1 MLQINSFDKYRDLCV
16 LNILLVVVYFSLY
29 AFLNI
34 QIDEKTMFA
43 THDSGTYL
51 NVTHWMQGTSDSTDI
66 QIRPY
71 LYPAIL
77 LALYE
82 GTGPYGLWLFQ
93 FLCWIISIN
102 LIFLSIKRFSPKK
115 IFAFIGAG
123 FAALN
128 FSYVLLTFHALPEV
142 VTTFLLSVYLYY
154 ISGNIKNWHNLDF
167 FQTSLLILVL
177 LAVLKPLF
185 FLIVIFLLLVIFP
198 IFYFRQYLAKPRKF
212 LLLLLVLSPMIL
224 QIIIMKINFDSWNVS
239 KIGGNTFRDYF
250 FAEGL
255 QQINQIKYEDAV
267 KKAQEFSVQEQM
279 QFILAHKLT
288 YLNLYLGN
296 LKENIDG
303 EPVFLEVPVFH
314 KAIYKFTT
322 NLNTVYFYLHLL
334 FLIPVIITILKTIKD
349 KESEFTYLLLGTAII
364 LYFILLTSGIS
375 FWQGDRLVMPSLPV
389 WIFLYFLVIHYWRVR
404 FTGVTVR

>member
-1 MLQINSFDKYRDLCV
+1 
-16 LNILLVVVYFSLY
+16 LLTVYFLLFG
-29 AFLNI
+29 FLNI
-34 QIDEKTMFA
+34 QIDETTMFA

-51 NVTHWMQGTSDSTDI
+51 NVAQWIQGTSDSTDI

-77 LALYE
+77 LVLYE

-142 VTTFLLSVYLYY
+142 VTTFLLSVCLYY
-154 ISGNIKNWHNLDF
+154 ISGHIKNWQDTIF
-167 FQTSLLILVL
+167 FQTSMLILVL

-185 FLIVIFLLLVIFP
+185 FLVVLFQLLVIFP
-198 IFYFRQYLAKPRKF
+198 IFYLRQYMAKPRQF
-212 LLLLLVLSPMIL
+212 FVLLLVLSPLIL

-250 FAEGL
+250 FAEGI

-267 KKAQEFSVQEQM
+267 KKAREFSPQEQLK
-279 QFILAHKLT
+279 FILAHKLT

-303 EPVFLEVPVFH
+303 EPVFLEIPVFH
-314 KAIYKFTT
+314 KSIYKFTS
-322 NLNTVYFYLHLL
+322 NLNTLYFYLHLL
-334 FLIPVIITILKTIKD
+334 FLLPVIITILKTIRD
-349 KESEFTYLLLGTAII
+349 KESEFAFLLLGTAFI
-364 LYFILLTSGIS
+364 LYFVLLTSGIS
-375 FWQGDRLVMPSLPV
+375 FWQGDRLVMPGLPV
-389 WIFLYFLVIHYWRVR
+389 WIILYFLVIHYWRVR
-404 FTGVTVR
+404 ISGRRIR